1 MASRSLR
8 GMVSVGSH
16 DIKTASAQGNIK
28 NSKIQHNTQLLVTIW
43 LACLVSRGRSEPQT
57 RQWFHGDKV
66 DVRKGPMQETRW
78 PFQDENEQNDMVRL
92 P

>member
-1 MASRSLR
+1 MASKSLR

-28 NSKIQHNTQLLVTIW
+28 KNSKIQRNTQLLGTIW

-66 DVRKGPMQETRW
+66 DVRKGPYARDKMAIPE
-78 PFQDENEQNDMVRL
+78 
-92 P
+92 